1 MDTADYCRAGQAV
14 HARTLTHTPYIMSDL
29 IIQPGESTE
38 SPISIFIMGAT
49 ATGKTDLALSLSS
62 ELGAD
67 LPGELISVDSALVYR
82 GMDIGTAKPDA
93 QTLKDFPHHL
103 IDIID
108 PAEVYSAGQFRE
120 DALQLMQ
127 PITDKQGIPI
137 LVGGTMLYFNTLQKG
152 MADMPEVSD
161 SVKRAIESEAKANGI
176 SAMHERLK
184 SVDPVSAQRI
194 HPNDPQRIKRALELY
209 DFTGKTLTQFWQE
222 QERKR
227 AGGRFPYRRIKI
239 ALMPDD
245 RIELRKRITKRLD
258 TMLKQGFIEEV
269 EVLYN
274 RGDLHAE
281 MPSIRAVG
289 YRQVW
294 SYLAGEYDFDE
305 MRDRAI
311 IATAQLAKRQMT
323 WLRKESDC
331 NFIDPITLNTP
342 KVLKNLKFLLE

>member
-1 MDTADYCRAGQAV
+1 
-14 HARTLTHTPYIMSDL
+14 MSNL
-29 IIQPGESTE
+29 IIQPGGSTD

-49 ATGKTDLALSLSS
+49 ATGKTDLALSIYS
-62 ELGAD
+62 EMGMD
-67 LPGELISVDSALVYR
+67 HPSELISVDSALVYR
-82 GMDIGTAKPDA
+82 GMDIGTAKPDE

-120 DALQLMQ
+120 DALRLMQ
-127 PITDKQGIPI
+127 QISDKRRIPV

-161 SVKRAIESEAKANGI
+161 TVKQAIESEAKTGGI
-176 SAMHERLK
+176 GALHDRLK
-184 SVDPVSAQRI
+184 SVDPVSAERI

-209 DFTGKTLTQFWQE
+209 DFTGKTLTQFWLE
-222 QERKR
+222 QERDQ
-227 AGGRFPYRRIKI
+227 ADFNFPYRRIKI

-245 RIELRKRITKRLD
+245 RVELRKRITKRFD
-258 TMLKQGFIEEV
+258 IMLKQGLIEEV
-269 EVLYN
+269 ESLYN

-294 SYLAGEYDFDE
+294 SYLAGDYGFDE
-305 MRDRAI
+305 MRERAI

-331 NFIDPITLNTP
+331 NFIDPISLNTP

>member
-1 MDTADYCRAGQAV
+1 
-14 HARTLTHTPYIMSDL
+14 MSDL

-38 SPISIFIMGAT
+38 SPISLFIMGAT
-49 ATGKTDLALSLSS
+49 ATGKTDLALAIYS
-62 ELGAD
+62 ELGAE
-67 LPGELISVDSALVYR
+67 LPCELISVDSALVYR

-120 DALQLMQ
+120 DALMLMSQ
-127 PITDKQGIPI
+127 ISAKPRIPV
-137 LVGGTMLYFNTLQKG
+137 LVGGTMLYFNSLQKG
-152 MADMPEVSD
+152 MADMPEVSET
-161 SVKRAIESEAKANGI
+161 VRQAIEDEAKTSGI
-176 SAMHERLK
+176 SAMHDRLK

-194 HPNDPQRIKRALELY
+194 HPNDPQRIKRALELF
-209 DFTGKTLTQFWQE
+209 DATGKTLTQFWREQQQE
-222 QERKR
+222 QEQSG
-227 AGGRFPYRRIKI
+227 ASFPYRRIKI

-245 RIELRKRITKRLD
+245 RVELRKRITKRFD
-258 TMLKQGFIEEV
+258 IMLRQGFIEEV
-269 EVLYN
+269 EALYK
-274 RGDLHAE
+274 RGDLHAG

-294 SYLAGEYDFDE
+294 SYLAGDYDFDE
-305 MRDRAI
+305 MREKAI

-331 NFIDPITLNTP
+331 NFIDPIALNTP
-342 KVLKNLKFLLE
+342 KVLKYLKFLLS